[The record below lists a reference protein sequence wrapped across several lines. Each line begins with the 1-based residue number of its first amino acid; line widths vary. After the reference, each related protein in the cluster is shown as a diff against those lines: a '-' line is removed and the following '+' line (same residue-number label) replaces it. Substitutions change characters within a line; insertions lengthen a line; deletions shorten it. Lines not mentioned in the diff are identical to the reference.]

1 MTFISSH
8 NAHILNIPLNQKAN
22 DFGSLYVHVALGLRD
37 VIRDVGH
44 TKYIKIISLGQTLT

>member
-8 NAHILNIPLNQKAN
+8 NAHILNIPWNQKAN
-22 DFGSLYVHVALGLRD
+22 DLGSLYVHVAFDLRD

-44 TKYIKIISLGQTLT
+44 TKYIKIISLG